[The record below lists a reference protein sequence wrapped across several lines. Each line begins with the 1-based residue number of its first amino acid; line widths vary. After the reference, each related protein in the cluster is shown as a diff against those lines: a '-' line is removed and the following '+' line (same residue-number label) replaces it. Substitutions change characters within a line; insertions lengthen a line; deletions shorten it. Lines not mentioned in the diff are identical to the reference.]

1 MSEEQ
6 VERVPV
12 DSESF
17 RLQRNA
23 RISARLG
30 IIAMGL
36 SIFGVCTG
44 GISLFLALALAVL
57 GALFAFSSYSQVP
70 RKTASRAYAKVG
82 IITNLTAGIC
92 SLALLCLM
100 SAYFGFCTFCLIV
113 S

>member
-1 MSEEQ
+1 MYE
-6 VERVPV
+6 ERVEEPSI

-36 SIFGVCTG
+36 SIFGMCTG
-44 GISLFLALALAVL
+44 GISLFLSLAVAL
-57 GALFAFSSYSQVP
+57 FGMLFAFSSYPQVP

-92 SLALLCLM
+92 SVSLLFAL
-100 SAYFGFCTFCLIV
+100 SAYFGLCFICALGA
-113 S
+113 